1 MSGLVRTSKFILI
14 LTGGL
19 LLAQETPE
27 SMTELAR
34 KYEHGLGCPR
44 DIGRALLW
52 YRKAAAAGD
61 PQAMIALGDLY
72 REGTCVV
79 PDMAYA
85 LGMYGKAAAAEF
97 PPGMMRLAEHSGPQ
111 QALELYKR

>member
-1 MSGLVRTSKFILI
+1 MSGLAQTIKTLALAPILVG
-14 LTGGL
+14 LMGGL

-72 REGTCVV
+72 REGVCIAFLGA
-79 PDMAYA
+79 MA
-85 LGMYGKAAAAEF
+85 
-97 PPGMMRLAEHSGPQ
+97 S
-111 QALELYKR
+111 